1 MTVALGVGVS
11 VGLTTGAA
19 LKSGGRMSSAPRSTM
34 RITII
39 AKIAP
44 VIPMRG
50 MRLRFAILGMEAAES
65 CELFLLR
72 ARTGFCGLTAWLSQ
86 SALRRAWFAAT
97 L

>member
-1 MTVALGVGVS
+1 
-11 VGLTTGAA
+11 
-19 LKSGGRMSSAPRSTM
+19 M

-86 SALRRAWFAAT
+86 SGLSRVQLATSLLALWLAGSVLHPSSRDMNRHAP
-97 L
+97 